1 MVQPSRGAAPMKIDV
16 TAAVCIVLIACGWFL
31 MSTLVFTIGG
41 LSQPTHF
48 YQLAAIIEQPSMLL
62 MGVDGHEPAIVL
74 FSLLCWSALVVALL
88 VPQRRNDWAAWFAG
102 LAPLV
107 LMLLALLALYR
118 ATGAAAPTPPGRG
131 LRADLL
137 RLGNDA
143 MLGVSG
149 KVAQHI
155 HLGAG
160 GVLALLASVV
170 LAYHSVRRYWRNSP
184 LPVPD
189 DRLSQPT
196 GGADEGR

>member
-1 MVQPSRGAAPMKIDV
+1 
-16 TAAVCIVLIACGWFL
+16 
-31 MSTLVFTIGG
+31 
-41 LSQPTHF
+41 
-48 YQLAAIIEQPSMLL
+48 
-62 MGVDGHEPAIVL
+62 
-74 FSLLCWSALVVALL
+74 
-88 VPQRRNDWAAWFAG
+88 
-102 LAPLV
+102 
-107 LMLLALLALYR
+107 
-118 ATGAAAPTPPGRG
+118 
-131 LRADLL
+131 
-137 RLGNDA
+137 